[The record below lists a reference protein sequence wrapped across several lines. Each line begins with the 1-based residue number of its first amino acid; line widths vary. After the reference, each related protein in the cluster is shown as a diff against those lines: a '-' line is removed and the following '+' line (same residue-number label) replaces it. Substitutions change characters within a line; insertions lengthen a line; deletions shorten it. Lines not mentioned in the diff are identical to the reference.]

1 MVIGLF
7 DRSSVKVKHCYK
19 RIAAFVRLAV
29 SVKLLLVAALA
40 LPVYAGE
47 YAVLSNG
54 FRIYADRHE
63 TNGGRV
69 TLHIGEGTME
79 FPAAEVLRF
88 EREEH
93 AARAEAV
100 PILPA
105 IPGDAAP
112 VLTPREIVQKA
123 AERYGLPVSLVE
135 SVARAE
141 SGFRVDAVS
150 PKGAIGLM
158 QLMPGTAA
166 ELNADPY
173 DPHENADAGVRYLR
187 DLLIKY
193 MDHDYQVEMALAAYN
208 AGPGT
213 VDKYKGIPPYR
224 ETQNYVRRVI
234 DTKRKLER

>member
-1 MVIGLF
+1 M
-7 DRSSVKVKHCYK
+7 
-19 RIAAFVRLAV
+19 RLAV
-29 SVKLLLVAALA
+29 SVKLLIVAALA
-40 LPVYAGE
+40 LPVFAGE

-63 TNGGRV
+63 TADGRV
-69 TLHIGEGTME
+69 TLHVGNGSLE
-79 FPAAEVLRF
+79 FPEAEIVRF
-88 EREEH
+88 DPEEH
-93 AARAEAV
+93 AAQPETP
-100 PILPA
+100 PIRLETNE
-105 IPGDAAP
+105 DAAP

-141 SGFRVDAVS
+141 SGFRADAVS

-166 ELNADPY
+166 ELNANPY

-187 DLLIKY
+187 DLLMKY
-193 MDHDYQVEMALAAYN
+193 MHHDYQVEMALAAYN
-208 AGPGT
+208 AGPGA

>member
-1 MVIGLF
+1 M
-7 DRSSVKVKHCYK
+7 
-19 RIAAFVRLAV
+19 RLAV
-29 SVKLLLVAALA
+29 AVKLLIVAALA
-40 LPVYAGE
+40 LPAFAGE
-47 YAVLSNG
+47 HAVLSNG

-63 TNGGRV
+63 IASGRV
-69 TLHIGEGTME
+69 TLHIGGGTME

-93 AARAEAV
+93 VAQLLEPAVAPPIPAE
-100 PILPA
+100 PA
-105 IPGDAAP
+105 D
-112 VLTPREIVQKA
+112 VLSPREIVQKA
-123 AERYGLPVSLVE
+123 AERHGLPVSLVE

-150 PKGAIGLM
+150 QKGAIGLM

-166 ELNADPY
+166 ELNADPH

-193 MDHDYQVEMALAAYN
+193 IDHDYQVEMALAAYN
-208 AGPGT
+208 AGPGA

>member
-1 MVIGLF
+1 MV
-7 DRSSVKVKHCYK
+7 V
-19 RIAAFVRLAV
+19 
-29 SVKLLLVAALA
+29 ALA
-40 LPVYAGE
+40 LPVSAGE

-54 FRIYADRHE
+54 FRIAADRHE
-63 TNGGRV
+63 SAGGRV
-69 TLHIGEGTME
+69 ILHIGGGTME

-88 EREEH
+88 ESEEDVPQPGL
-93 AARAEAV
+93 APAQAVASSAETSA
-100 PILPA
+100 
-105 IPGDAAP
+105 

-123 AERYGLPVSLVE
+123 AQKHGLPVSLVE

-173 DPHENADAGVRYLR
+173 NPHENADAGVRYLR

-193 MDHDYQVEMALAAYN
+193 MHHDYQVEMALAAYN

-224 ETQNYVRRVI
+224 ETRDYVRRVI
-234 DTKRKLER
+234 DTKRRLER